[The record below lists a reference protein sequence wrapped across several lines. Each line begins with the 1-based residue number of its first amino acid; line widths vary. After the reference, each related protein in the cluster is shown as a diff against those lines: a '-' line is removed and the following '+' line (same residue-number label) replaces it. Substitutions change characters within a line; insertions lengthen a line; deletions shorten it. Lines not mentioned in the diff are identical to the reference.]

1 MSTTNQVLAVH
12 HRSLSPEL
20 MDVPTSPQQHQPST
34 VLRGKSAESFRSKSI
49 PIKKSSRFGFLFSS
63 NNNSR
68 SNLKM
73 TPADTPELQP
83 SSVDSTPHRRSSSG
97 AQSYRSVESSTL
109 SSDQQQPQHK
119 LSKSIGNFIA
129 SPASWT
135 KKHLH
140 HNNGSSAESLSPST
154 NVPRLNE
161 KYGDYIK
168 PSKDASTKASG
179 ATNKHNI
186 GSGATAVI
194 RLVRSPQGRILA
206 VKEFIKRDKTED
218 EKEYLKR
225 MHNEYCISK
234 TVSGHPN
241 VVETMDL
248 VVDEHDRWCTVME
261 YCDGGDLF
269 NLLTEKS
276 TMPVMEGACLFK
288 QLLLGLQ
295 HLHHLGIA
303 HRDIKPENL
312 ILTKG
317 GTLKIADFG
326 VADVVQ
332 TCFEKDISMC
342 YKWCGSEPFW
352 SPELWNLKNKDD
364 GYLGQAL
371 DVWSAAVTYFCI
383 RFQSLPFAA
392 AFYTGKPGSNP
403 PPGATAGS
411 PAAVAAAASDGG
423 DKDFGLYVQQR
434 SKLGASSCD
443 LWDSFDQGERLTD
456 DEKECL
462 AGMLDPNPETR
473 WTVDQVLESKWMKSI
488 ELCNDGELDNGWRH
502 YHTKNYSSSNTNSPP
517 KSR

>member
-1 MSTTNQVLAVH
+1 
-12 HRSLSPEL
+12 
-20 MDVPTSPQQHQPST
+20 
-34 VLRGKSAESFRSKSI
+34 
-49 PIKKSSRFGFLFSS
+49 
-63 NNNSR
+63 
-68 SNLKM
+68 M
-73 TPADTPELQP
+73 TPAGTPEPQP
-83 SSVDSTPHRRSSSG
+83 NSVNSTPHRRSSSG
-97 AQSYRSVESSTL
+97 AQSCLSVESATITSEH
-109 SSDQQQPQHK
+109 QRQHHK
-119 LSKSIGNFIA
+119 LSRSIGNFIA

-140 HNNGSSAESLSPST
+140 ASNDSSETSSPSS

-168 PSKDASTKASG
+168 PAKDASTKASG
-179 ATNKHNI
+179 ATNKNNI

-194 RLVRSPQGRILA
+194 RLVQSHEGRILA
-206 VKEFIKRDKTED
+206 VKEFIKRGKTED

-234 TVSGHPN
+234 TVSGHPH

-248 VVDEHDRWCTVME
+248 VIDEHDRWCTVME

-269 NLLTEKS
+269 NLLNEKPN
-276 TMPVMEGACLFK
+276 MPVMEGACLFK

-332 TCFEKDISMC
+332 TCFEKDIHLC
-342 YKWCGSEPFW
+342 HKWCGSEPFW
-352 SPELWNLKNKDD
+352 SPELWNLKGKED

-383 RFQSLPFAA
+383 RYHSLPFAA
-392 AFYTGKPGSNP
+392 AFYTGKPGPSP
-403 PPGATAGS
+403 PPNATAGS
-411 PAAVAAAASDGG
+411 PAAVAAAAQDGG

-434 SKLGASSCD
+434 SKLGPASCD
-443 LWDSFDQGERLTD
+443 LWDSFDQSDCLTD

-462 AGMLDPNPETR
+462 AGMLDPSPETR
-473 WTVDQVLESKWMKSI
+473 WTVDQALETKWMKSI
-488 ELCNDGELDNGWRH
+488 ELCHDGELDNGWRH
-502 YHTKNYSSSNTNSPP
+502 YHTIKSSSSSNNSPP
-517 KSR
+517 